1 MLCHHPEIHQGKNVK
16 SIRLVRLEQ
25 RSGNRRKNRR
35 DSLLQ
40 QIWNDILHTSIYWQ
54 YALIPAGITFILS
67 VLKKQT
73 VTKTILLT
81 LFVFYLAVLAG
92 RVFVRETGET
102 RLNLVPFSTL
112 GKGWRYFIENILL
125 FIPLGILFPLIFPKQ
140 SSRTIL
146 FGMLISILIEALQYI
161 LHVGRAEID
170 DLIANTAGT
179 VIGFVPAFLIRRK
192 IRTDQSTD
200 KGV

>member
-1 MLCHHPEIHQGKNVK
+1 M
-16 SIRLVRLEQ
+16 
-25 RSGNRRKNRR
+25 
-35 DSLLQ
+35 LQ

-140 SSRTIL
+140 SSRTVF
-146 FGMLISILIEALQYI
+146 FGMLISILIEAFQYI